1 MLFKSNTIQIGIQ
14 LNFQYSMLFEN
25 IRVLLLGGS
34 VLIETSPKVLLYVIS
49 DNILRGKYSLN
60 FME

>member
-25 IRVLLLGGS
+25 IRVLLLGRI
-34 VLIETSPKVLLYVIS
+34 VLIETSPKMLLYVIS